1 MPRRRALGFFVEA
14 CGPGGDGGCRD
25 PSCPAAHR
33 RPPWKT
39 SASPWVQQWSARFRR
54 ARFAWHGVRGQRA
67 PTVGRRVNLLECR
80 VPVFRGR
87 GCERGSLRPIS
98 AGRKGRGE
106 PPGESRSKPPARALG
121 LAAGPEARDVGS
133 PSKACRRPRR
143 EDLPVVCGAETRG
156 NPARS
161 VASGA
166 PRARGSL
173 RLVEVPCKARCRPPT
188 EEDPS
193 CPVTSAGARQSRRKC
208 GPGCAPRPRTAQD
221 GGISEQ
227 SLPSPKKRRPSCRLW
242 SGDARESRK
251 KRGFGCAP
259 CPWLAEAGGS
269 AVQSS
274 LPPTD
279 RRRPFVSRDERRCE
293 AVAAEVWPGMRTT
306 PSDGPGRWDLRAK
319 LAVAQEEKTFLS
331 FVERRREGIPQEAWL
346 RVRPVPVAR

>member
-1 MPRRRALGFFVEA
+1 MGKAASVKEDCWTLSSQRLEQVTILQRREKGLELSPPLKRIGVELPSKVTA
-14 CGPGGDGGCRD
+14 KNQENNFLSFDEHNYKGIMAEVWPGMCTPPTDGSG
-25 PSCPAAHR
+25 
-33 RPPWKT
+33 
-39 SASPWVQQWSARFRR
+39 WSA
-54 ARFAWHGVRGQRA
+54 
-67 PTVGRRVNLLECR
+67 LL
-80 VPVFRGR
+80 
-87 GCERGSLRPIS
+87 
-98 AGRKGRGE
+98 
-106 PPGESRSKPPARALG
+106 
-121 LAAGPEARDVGS
+121 
-133 PSKACRRPRR
+133 
-143 EDLPVVCGAETRG
+143 
-156 NPARS
+156 
-161 VASGA
+161 
-166 PRARGSL
+166 
-173 RLVEVPCKARCRPPT
+173 
-188 EEDPS
+188 
-193 CPVTSAGARQSRRKC
+193 CPKFSIYL
-208 GPGCAPRPRTAQD
+208 

>member
-1 MPRRRALGFFVEA
+1 MPRRCVGIG
-14 CGPGGDGGCRD
+14 CGL
-25 PSCPAAHR
+25 
-33 RPPWKT
+33 
-39 SASPWVQQWSARFRR
+39 
-54 ARFAWHGVRGQRA
+54 
-67 PTVGRRVNLLECR
+67 RRVLPR
-80 VPVFRGR
+80 VSVAP
-87 GCERGSLRPIS
+87 GSLTIKCRSPRPS
-98 AGRKGRGE
+98 SRGHAGH
-106 PPGESRSKPPARALG
+106 
-121 LAAGPEARDVGS
+121 V
-133 PSKACRRPRR
+133 
-143 EDLPVVCGAETRG
+143 DLTSTVR
-156 NPARS
+156 
-161 VASGA
+161 
-166 PRARGSL
+166 
-173 RLVEVPCKARCRPPT
+173 VEVPCKARCRPPT

-227 SLPSPKKRRPSCRLW
+227 SLPSPKKRRPACRLW

-259 CPWLAEAGGS
+259 CPWVAEAGGS

-319 LAVAQEEKTFLS
+319 LAVAQEEKTCLS

-346 RVRPVPVAR
+346 RVRPVPVGR

>member
-1 MPRRRALGFFVEA
+1 MAT
-14 CGPGGDGGCRD
+14 RD
-25 PSCPAAHR
+25 QEGLLLLPSSPCPSGA
-33 RPPWKT
+33 
-39 SASPWVQQWSARFRR
+39 
-54 ARFAWHGVRGQRA
+54 
-67 PTVGRRVNLLECR
+67 
-80 VPVFRGR
+80 
-87 GCERGSLRPIS
+87 SLRV
-98 AGRKGRGE
+98 
-106 PPGESRSKPPARALG
+106 
-121 LAAGPEARDVGS
+121 VGS

-227 SLPSPKKRRPSCRLW
+227 SLPSPKKRRPACRLW

-259 CPWLAEAGGS
+259 CPWVAEAGGS

-319 LAVAQEEKTFLS
+319 LAVAQEEKTCLS

-346 RVRPVPVAR
+346 RVRPVPVGR

>member
-1 MPRRRALGFFVEA
+1 MTCAVDGVAP
-14 CGPGGDGGCRD
+14 PGGSAPSVCR
-25 PSCPAAHR
+25 PSALKRPTGPRLATGPVCSGLLR
-33 RPPWKT
+33 RT
-39 SASPWVQQWSARFRR
+39 ISL
-54 ARFAWHGVRGQRA
+54 
-67 PTVGRRVNLLECR
+67 T
-80 VPVFRGR
+80 
-87 GCERGSLRPIS
+87 LRP
-98 AGRKGRGE
+98 
-106 PPGESRSKPPARALG
+106 LG
-121 LAAGPEARDVGS
+121 
-133 PSKACRRPRR
+133 
-143 EDLPVVCGAETRG
+143 
-156 NPARS
+156 
-161 VASGA
+161 SGA
-166 PRARGSL
+166 CQ
-173 RLVEVPCKARCRPPT
+173 VEVPCKARCRPPT

>member
-1 MPRRRALGFFVEA
+1 ALYVVQ
-14 CGPGGDGGCRD
+14 
-25 PSCPAAHR
+25 
-33 RPPWKT
+33 
-39 SASPWVQQWSARFRR
+39 VQQWSARFRR

-121 LAAGPEARDVGS
+121 LAAGPEARDVCG
-133 PSKACRRPRR
+133 RR
-143 EDLPVVCGAETRG
+143 A
-156 NPARS
+156 S
-161 VASGA
+161 SGA
-166 PRARGSL
+166 RAPRTRRHAHA
-173 RLVEVPCKARCRPPT
+173 PACA
-188 EEDPS
+188 PS
-193 CPVTSAGARQSRRKC
+193 CACAVTHAFLSHLRGR
-208 GPGCAPRPRTAQD
+208 

>member
-1 MPRRRALGFFVEA
+1 MHSLENLNKMSENSLPSFSSKLRSGTLSSPGMAGVRDRFPLSALGRARAPRRASAFGSRGIWGSFLSPREVGSPSKA
-14 CGPGGDGGCRD
+14 C
-25 PSCPAAHR
+25 R
-33 RPPWKT
+33 RPRREDLPVVCGAET
-39 SASPWVQQWSARFRR
+39 RGNPARSVASGAPR
-54 ARFAWHGVRGQRA
+54 A
-67 PTVGRRVNLLECR
+67 
-80 VPVFRGR
+80 
-87 GCERGSLRPIS
+87 RGSLR
-98 AGRKGRGE
+98 
-106 PPGESRSKPPARALG
+106 L
-121 LAAGPEARDVGS
+121 VGS

-221 GGISEQ
+221 GG
-227 SLPSPKKRRPSCRLW
+227 R
-242 SGDARESRK
+242 
-251 KRGFGCAP
+251 
-259 CPWLAEAGGS
+259 

-306 PSDGPGRWDLRAK
+306 PSDGPGRHGRSEGPLP
-319 LAVAQEEKTFLS
+319 L
-331 FVERRREGIPQEAWL
+331 ERTGTGTGTTPG
-346 RVRPVPVAR
+346 VRIWEPWHLGVLPLTA

>member
-1 MPRRRALGFFVEA
+1 MHSLENLNKMSENSLPSFSSKLRSGTLSSPGMAGVRDRFPLSALGRARAPRRASAFGSRGIWGSFLSPREVGSPSKA
-14 CGPGGDGGCRD
+14 C
-25 PSCPAAHR
+25 R
-33 RPPWKT
+33 RPRREDLPVVCGAET
-39 SASPWVQQWSARFRR
+39 RGNPARSVASGAPR
-54 ARFAWHGVRGQRA
+54 A
-67 PTVGRRVNLLECR
+67 
-80 VPVFRGR
+80 
-87 GCERGSLRPIS
+87 RGSLR
-98 AGRKGRGE
+98 
-106 PPGESRSKPPARALG
+106 L
-121 LAAGPEARDVGS
+121 VGS

-259 CPWLAEAGGS
+259 CPWVAEAGGR

-306 PSDGPGRWDLRAK
+306 PSDGPGRS
-319 LAVAQEEKTFLS
+319 VFG
-331 FVERRREGIPQEAWL
+331 F
-346 RVRPVPVAR
+346 

>member
-1 MPRRRALGFFVEA
+1 MHSLENLNKMSENSLPSFSSKLRSGTLSSPGMAGVRDRFPLSALGRARAPRRA
-14 CGPGGDGGCRD
+14 
-25 PSCPAAHR
+25 
-33 RPPWKT
+33 
-39 SASPWVQQWSARFRR
+39 SAFGSRGIWGSFLSPR
-54 ARFAWHGVRGQRA
+54 
-67 PTVGRRVNLLECR
+67 E
-80 VPVFRGR
+80 
-87 GCERGSLRPIS
+87 
-98 AGRKGRGE
+98 
-106 PPGESRSKPPARALG
+106 
-121 LAAGPEARDVGS
+121 VGS

-259 CPWLAEAGGS
+259 CPWLAEAGGIS
-269 AVQSS
+269 EQSLPSPKKRRPSCRLWSGDARESRKKRGFGCAPCPWVAEAGGRAVQSS

-306 PSDGPGRWDLRAK
+306 PSDGPGRHGRSEGPLP
-319 LAVAQEEKTFLS
+319 L
-331 FVERRREGIPQEAWL
+331 ERTGTGTGTTPG
-346 RVRPVPVAR
+346 VRIWEPWHLGVLPLTA

>member
-1 MPRRRALGFFVEA
+1 MVRVLCSEGVALRE
-14 CGPGGDGGCRD
+14 
-25 PSCPAAHR
+25 
-33 RPPWKT
+33 
-39 SASPWVQQWSARFRR
+39 
-54 ARFAWHGVRGQRA
+54 GVRGRLQQPLAVR
-67 PTVGRRVNLLECR
+67 VGVLPWEVTGL
-80 VPVFRGR
+80 PRGVA
-87 GCERGSLRPIS
+87 GHEVRGS
-98 AGRKGRGE
+98 RG
-106 PPGESRSKPPARALG
+106 GSVARDAHHALG
-121 LAAGPEARDVGS
+121 RPRTVGS